1 MQKSNLLAKKLKRQI
16 LLINN
21 SIENYFNKIKLFK
34 SNLKKTRF
42 DTNSRLFYGLGAL
55 LILTLAYFLM
65 PTLYD
70 KSVLETKIK
79 NQMLERYG
87 IEINFNDEIKYSF
100 FPVPNFYSKNL
111 SIIEKNKD
119 IAKVKNFKIFISTN
133 RLFEMNYLLI
143 KDVQFVKADFNI
155 NFDDLDFFKKLLFIN
170 PNNFSLAILKSNIF
184 FNNEDDE
191 VLFINKI
198 ELIDLI
204 YDEKNSQNILSF
216 KNEMFN
222 VPFNLKIRN
231 KLIEKKF
238 TSTFNSR
245 KIRLNIEN
253 EFDYKEKIKKGLISI
268 LLINKDTKLNYQI
281 SDNSLT
287 FESLDE
293 KNKYDGYLDFRPFYL
308 SANFNY
314 ENMMLKNLLKNDSI
328 IIDLFKSEILNNK
341 NLNINTNFIIE
352 NINDINQF
360 NQLDLNLSLS
370 EGNISP
376 SNSSIMWKDDLQIEL
391 DESYLIYDKSEIYLV
406 SKIIINF
413 KDAMD
418 FFSFFQVPRKN
429 RKAIKKIEF
438 DLNYN
443 ISNSQLNFNNII
455 IDNKK
460 NSKLN
465 DFINDYNAYPKKN
478 FNKVRFRNFVND
490 LFESYD
496 G

>member
-1 MQKSNLLAKKLKRQI
+1 MQKTNLLAKKLKRQI

-42 DTNSRLFYGLGAL
+42 DTNSRLFYGFGAL

-70 KSVLETKIK
+70 KSVVETKIK

-87 IEINFNDEIKYSF
+87 IEINFNDEIRYSF
-100 FPVPNFYSKNL
+100 FPKPNFYTKDL
-111 SIIEKNKD
+111 SIIDKNKD
-119 IAKVKNFKIFISTN
+119 IAKVKNFKIFISIN

-143 KDVQFVKADFNI
+143 KDVQIIKADFNI
-155 NFDDLDFFKKLLFIN
+155 NVKDLNFFKKLLFIN
-170 PNNFSLAILKSNIF
+170 PNSYSLSILKSNIF

-191 VLFINKI
+191 ILFINKVDFI
-198 ELIDLI
+198 KLF
-204 YDEKNSQNILSF
+204 YDKKNLQNILSF

-222 VPFNLKIRN
+222 VPFKFKIKN
-231 KLIEKKF
+231 KLIEQKF
-238 TSTFNSR
+238 TSIFNSK

-253 EFDYKEKIKKGLISI
+253 ELDYKEKIKKGLISI
-268 LLINKDTKLNYQI
+268 LLINKDTKFNYQI
-281 SDNSLT
+281 SDNSLN
-287 FESLDE
+287 FKSLDE
-293 KNKYDGYLDFRPFYL
+293 KNTYNGYLDFRPFFL

-314 ENMMLKNLLKNDSI
+314 ENMTLKNLLNNDSI
-328 IIDLFKSEILNNK
+328 IVDLFKSEILKNK
-341 NLNINTNFIIE
+341 NLNINTNFKID
-352 NINDINQF
+352 NINDNNQF
-360 NQLDLNLSLS
+360 NKLNLNLSLS

-376 SNSSIMWKDDLQIEL
+376 SNSSVMWKDDLLIEL
-391 DESYLIYDKSEIYLV
+391 DESYLIYEKSEIYLV
-406 SKIIINF
+406 SKIIIKL

-443 ISNSQLNFNNII
+443 ISNSQLNFDNIV
-455 IDNKK
+455 IDNKE

-465 DFINDYNAYPKKN
+465 DFVNDYNAFPKKN
-478 FNKVRFRNFVND
+478 FNKVRFRNFIND

>member
-1 MQKSNLLAKKLKRQI
+1 MQKSNILAKKLRKQI

-21 SIENYFNKIKLFK
+21 SIENYFNKIKSLK
-34 SNLKKTRF
+34 TNLKKTKF
-42 DTNSRLFYGLGAL
+42 DANSRLFYGLGAL

-70 KSVLETKIK
+70 KNILEAKIK

-87 IEINFNDEIKYSF
+87 VEINFNEDIKYSF
-100 FPVPNFYSKNL
+100 FPKPNFYSKNL
-111 SIIEKNKD
+111 SVVEKNKN
-119 IAKVKNFKIFISTN
+119 IAKVKNFKIFISFN

-143 KDVQFVKADFNI
+143 KDVQFIKADFNI
-155 NFDDLDFFKKLLFIN
+155 NIDDLDFFKKLMFIE
-170 PNNFSLAILKSNIF
+170 PNNHSLSILKSNIF
-184 FNNEDDE
+184 FYNEDDE
-191 VLFINKI
+191 ILFINKVDFI
-198 ELIDLI
+198 NLF
-204 YDEKNSQNILSF
+204 YDEKNFQNILFF

-222 VPFNLKIRN
+222 IPFKLKIRN
-231 KLIEKKF
+231 KPLEQKF
-238 TSTFNSR
+238 TSTFNSK

-253 EFDYKEKIKKGLISI
+253 EFDYKENIKKGLVSI
-268 LLINKDTKLNYQI
+268 LLINKDTKLNYKLT
-281 SDNSLT
+281 NNTLT
-287 FESLDE
+287 FNSLDE
-293 KNKYDGYLDFRPFYL
+293 EKKYTGNFDFKPFYL
-308 SANFNY
+308 LANFNY
-314 ENMMLKNLLKNDSI
+314 ENMTVKNLLKNDSFI
-328 IIDLFKSEILNNK
+328 VDLFKSEILNNK
-341 NLNINTNFIIE
+341 NLNINTNFKIK
-352 NINDINQF
+352 NINDINEF

-376 SNSSIMWKDDLQIEL
+376 SNSSVMWKDDLQIVL
-391 DESYLIYDKSEIYLV
+391 DESYLIYEKSEIYLV
-406 SKIIINF
+406 SKIIINL

-443 ISNSQLNFNNII
+443 ISNSKLNFDNII
-455 IDNKK
+455 VDNKE

-465 DFINDYNAYPKKN
+465 DFVNDYNAFPKKK

>member
-34 SNLKKTRF
+34 SNLKKTKF
-42 DTNSRLFYGLGAL
+42 DTNSRLFYGFGAL

-100 FPVPNFYSKNL
+100 FPKPNFYTKDL

-170 PNNFSLAILKSNIF
+170 PNNYSLSILKSNIF

-191 VLFINKI
+191 ILFINKI
-198 ELIDLI
+198 DLINLI
-204 YDEKNSQNILSF
+204 YDEKNLQNILSF

-222 VPFNLKIRN
+222 VPFKLKIRN
-231 KLIEKKF
+231 KPIEKKF
-238 TSTFNSR
+238 TSTFNSK

-287 FESLDE
+287 FKSLDE
-293 KNKYDGYLDFRPFYL
+293 KI
-308 SANFNY
+308 
-314 ENMMLKNLLKNDSI
+314 NMMGI
-328 IIDLFKSEILNNK
+328 
-341 NLNINTNFIIE
+341 
-352 NINDINQF
+352 
-360 NQLDLNLSLS
+360 
-370 EGNISP
+370 
-376 SNSSIMWKDDLQIEL
+376 
-391 DESYLIYDKSEIYLV
+391 
-406 SKIIINF
+406 
-413 KDAMD
+413 
-418 FFSFFQVPRKN
+418 
-429 RKAIKKIEF
+429 
-438 DLNYN
+438 
-443 ISNSQLNFNNII
+443 
-455 IDNKK
+455 
-460 NSKLN
+460 
-465 DFINDYNAYPKKN
+465 
-478 FNKVRFRNFVND
+478 
-490 LFESYD
+490 
-496 G
+496 

>member
-34 SNLKKTRF
+34 SNLKKTKF
-42 DTNSRLFYGLGAL
+42 DTNSRLFYGFGAL

-100 FPVPNFYSKNL
+100 FPKPNFYSKNL

-143 KDVQFVKADFNI
+143 KDVQFIKADFNI
-155 NFDDLDFFKKLLFIN
+155 NLNDLNFFKKLLFIN
-170 PNNFSLAILKSNIF
+170 PNNYSLSILKSNIF

-191 VLFINKI
+191 ILFINKVDFI
-198 ELIDLI
+198 NLF
-204 YDEKNSQNILSF
+204 YDEKNLQNILSF

-222 VPFNLKIRN
+222 VPFKLKIKN
-231 KLIEKKF
+231 KLIEQKF
-238 TSTFNSR
+238 TSTFNSK

-281 SDNSLT
+281 SDNSLN
-287 FESLDE
+287 FKSLDE

-314 ENMMLKNLLKNDSI
+314 ENMMLKNLLNNDSI
-328 IIDLFKSEILNNK
+328 IVDLFKSEILNNK
-341 NLNINTNFIIE
+341 NLNINTNFKID

-360 NQLDLNLSLS
+360 NKLDLNLSLS

-376 SNSSIMWKDDLQIEL
+376 SNSSVMWKDDLQIEL

-406 SKIIINF
+406 SKIIINL

-443 ISNSQLNFNNII
+443 ISNSQLNFDNII
-455 IDNKK
+455 IDDKE

-465 DFINDYNAYPKKN
+465 DFVNDYNSFQKKN
-478 FNKVRFRNFVND
+478 FNKVRFRNFIND

>member
-42 DTNSRLFYGLGAL
+42 DTNSRLFYGFGAL

-70 KSVLETKIK
+70 RSVLETKIK

-87 IEINFNDEIKYSF
+87 IEINFNDEIRYSF
-100 FPVPNFYSKNL
+100 FPKPNFYTKDL
-111 SIIEKNKD
+111 SIIDKNKD
-119 IAKVKNFKIFISTN
+119 IAKVKNFKIFISIN

-143 KDVQFVKADFNI
+143 KDVQIIKADFNI
-155 NFDDLDFFKKLLFIN
+155 NIKDLNFFKKLLFIN
-170 PNNFSLAILKSNIF
+170 PNSYSLSILKSNIF

-191 VLFINKI
+191 ILFINKVDFI
-198 ELIDLI
+198 KLF
-204 YDEKNSQNILSF
+204 YDEKNLQNILSF

-222 VPFNLKIRN
+222 VPFKFKIKN
-231 KLIEKKF
+231 KLIEQKF
-238 TSTFNSR
+238 TSIFNSK

-253 EFDYKEKIKKGLISI
+253 ELDYKEKIKKGLISI

-281 SDNSLT
+281 SDNSLN
-287 FESLDE
+287 FKSLDE
-293 KNKYDGYLDFRPFYL
+293 KSSYNGYLDFRPFFL

-314 ENMMLKNLLKNDSI
+314 ENMTLKNLLKNDSI
-328 IIDLFKSEILNNK
+328 IVDLFKSEILNNK
-341 NLNINTNFIIE
+341 NLNINTNLKID

-376 SNSSIMWKDDLQIEL
+376 SNSSVMWKDDLKIEL

-406 SKIIINF
+406 SKIIINL

-418 FFSFFQVPRKN
+418 FFSSFQVPRKN

-443 ISNSQLNFNNII
+443 ISNSQLNFDNII
-455 IDNKK
+455 IDNKE
-460 NSKLN
+460 NTKLN
-465 DFINDYNAYPKKN
+465 DFVNDYNAYPKKN

>member
-1 MQKSNLLAKKLKRQI
+1 MQKSNILAKKLRKKI

-21 SIENYFNKIKLFK
+21 SIENYFNKIKSLK
-34 SNLKKTRF
+34 TNLKKTKF
-42 DTNSRLFYGLGAL
+42 DANSRLFYGLGAL

-70 KSVLETKIK
+70 KNILEAKIK

-87 IEINFNDEIKYSF
+87 VEINFNEDINYSF
-100 FPVPNFYSKNL
+100 FPKPNFYSKNL
-111 SIIEKNKD
+111 SVVEKNKN
-119 IAKVKNFKIFISTN
+119 IAKVKNFRIFISFN

-143 KDVQFVKADFNI
+143 KDVQFIKADFNI
-155 NFDDLDFFKKLLFIN
+155 NINDLNFFKKLMFIE
-170 PNNFSLAILKSNIF
+170 PNDHSLSILKSNIF

-191 VLFINKI
+191 ILFINKI
-198 ELIDLI
+198 DFINLF
-204 YDEKNSQNILSF
+204 YDEKNFQNILFF
-216 KNEMFN
+216 KNEIFN
-222 VPFNLKIRN
+222 IPFKLKIRN
-231 KLIEKKF
+231 KPLEQKF
-238 TSTFNSR
+238 TSTFNSK

-253 EFDYKEKIKKGLISI
+253 EFDYKENIKKGLVSI
-268 LLINKDTKLNYQI
+268 LLINKDTKLNYKI
-281 SDNSLT
+281 TNNTLT
-287 FESLDE
+287 FNSLDE
-293 KNKYDGYLDFRPFYL
+293 EKSYIGNFDFKPFYL
-308 SANFNY
+308 LANFNY
-314 ENMMLKNLLKNDSI
+314 ENMTVKNLLKNDSFI
-328 IIDLFKSEILNNK
+328 VDLFKSEILNNK
-341 NLNINTNFIIE
+341 NLNINTNFKIK
-352 NINDINQF
+352 NINDINEF

-376 SNSSIMWKDDLQIEL
+376 SNSSVMWKDDLQIVL
-391 DESYLIYDKSEIYLV
+391 DESYLIYEKSEIYLV
-406 SKIIINF
+406 SKIIINL

-443 ISNSQLNFNNII
+443 ISNSQLNFDNII
-455 IDNKK
+455 VDNKE

-465 DFINDYNAYPKKN
+465 NFVNDYNAFPKKK

-490 LFESYD
+490 IFESYD

>member
-34 SNLKKTRF
+34 SNLKKTKF

-70 KSVLETKIK
+70 KNVLETKIK

-100 FPVPNFYSKNL
+100 FPKPNFYSKNL

-155 NFDDLDFFKKLLFIN
+155 NFDDLHFFKKLLFIN
-170 PNNFSLAILKSNIF
+170 PNNYSLSILKSNFF
-184 FNNEDDE
+184 FNDDNDE
-191 VLFINKI
+191 ILFINKI
-198 ELIDLI
+198 DLINLI
-204 YDEKNSQNILSF
+204 YDEKNLQNILSF

-222 VPFNLKIRN
+222 VPFKLKIRN
-231 KLIEKKF
+231 KPIEKKF

-281 SDNSLT
+281 SNNSLT
-287 FESLDE
+287 FKSLDE
-293 KNKYDGYLDFRPFYL
+293 KNKYDGYLDFKPFYL

-328 IIDLFKSEILNNK
+328 IVDLFKSEILNNK
-341 NLNINTNFIIE
+341 NLNINTNFKIK
-352 NINDINQF
+352 NINDINEF
-360 NQLDLNLSLS
+360 NKLDLNLSLS

-376 SNSSIMWKDDLQIEL
+376 SNSSVMWKDDLQIEL

-406 SKIIINF
+406 SKIIINL

-443 ISNSQLNFNNII
+443 ISNSKLNFDNII
-455 IDNKK
+455 IDNKE

-465 DFINDYNAYPKKN
+465 DFINDYNAYQKKN